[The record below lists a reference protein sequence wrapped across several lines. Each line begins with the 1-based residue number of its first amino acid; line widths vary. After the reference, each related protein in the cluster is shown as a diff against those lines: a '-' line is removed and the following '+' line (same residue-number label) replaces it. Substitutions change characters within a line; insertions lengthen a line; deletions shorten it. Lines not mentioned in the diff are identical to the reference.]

1 MSRSAPV
8 ALSLLAALGVGLAA
22 CGGDDDDGGD
32 AAPAASGATFS
43 VSDVGDAGQVVV
55 DEAGA
60 AVYASDE
67 ESGGQ
72 VLCVKECES
81 IWRPVTVDGGEQ
93 PSGDEVPGELGT
105 VERPD
110 GAAQVT
116 LDGEPLYTFT
126 QEGPGEVTGD
136 GLSDSFGSQDFTW
149 HVISAGD
156 AGESDS
162 GSAPSGGYGGY

>member
-22 CGGDDDDGGD
+22 CGGDDDDAGET
-32 AAPAASGATFS
+32 APAAAEATLA

-67 ESGGQ
+67 ESSGQ
-72 VLCVKECES
+72 ILCVKECES

-93 PSGDEVPGELGT
+93 PSGDDLPGELGT

-110 GAAQVT
+110 GTAQVT

-136 GLSDSFGSQDFTW
+136 GVSDSFGSQDFTW
-149 HVISAGD
+149 HVIGTGGD
-156 AGESDS
+156 AGNSS
-162 GSAPSGGYGGY
+162 SSSSGGSYGGY